1 MLCRRSKN
9 NPLYVGDPGVGK
21 TAIAEGLAKRIVEG
35 DVPEVLH
42 NATIFA
48 LDMGTLL
55 AGTRYRGDFEER
67 LKQVVKELE
76 DYPGDVLFI
85 DEIHTVIGAGATSG
99 GAMDASNLLKPAL
112 SSGAIRCIGSTTYKE
127 FRQFFEKDRALVRR
141 FQKIDVNEPTIED
154 AIEIMKGLKPYYEE
168 YHQAEILQRGDQDGG
183 GTVGALHQRPQAA
196 GQGDRRD
203 RRDRCLADAG
213 AGSQAQEDHWHQGD
227 RSHDRHHGAH
237 PAEDGFGRRREGA
250 AGPRHRA
257 EARRLSARTPP
268 STALTSAIKLARA
281 GLREPEKPIG
291 SYLFS
296 GPTGVGKTEVAKQLA
311 ASLGVELIRFDMSEY
326 MERHTVSRLIGAPPG
341 YVGFDQG
348 GLLTDGVDQHPHCV
362 LLLDEI
368 EKAHPDLFNILLQVM
383 DHGKLTD
390 HNGKQID
397 FRNVI
402 LIMTTNA
409 GASDAQRAAIGFG
422 STKRE
427 GDDVEAI
434 NRLFTPEFRNRLD
447 AIIPFG
453 SLPVPVIHQVV
464 QKFVM
469 QLEAQLSE
477 RGVTFDL
484 SPDAIAWLADK
495 GYDERMGARPLGR
508 VIQEHIKKPLADE
521 VLFGKLKKGGT
532 VRVTVEKKETG
543 ETGLKLES
551 LADEAPVKPKKEEPE
566 DAPKPPKAVA
576 AKKPA
581 AKKLVAQKPEPK
593 GKDGGKRSLVPQLPR
608 KG

>member
-1 MLCRRSKN
+1 MLVPEAKRKKTIGIKEIEATIATMARIPPKTVSADDEKV
-9 NPLYVGDPGVGK
+9 LQGLDIELKRVVYGQD
-21 TAIAEGLAKRIVEG
+21 TAI
-35 DVPEVLH
+35 
-42 NATIFA
+42 
-48 LDMGTLL
+48 
-55 AGTRYRGDFEER
+55 
-67 LKQVVKELE
+67 
-76 DYPGDVLFI
+76 
-85 DEIHTVIGAGATSG
+85 
-99 GAMDASNLLKPAL
+99 
-112 SSGAIRCIGSTTYKE
+112 
-127 FRQFFEKDRALVRR
+127 
-141 FQKIDVNEPTIED
+141 
-154 AIEIMKGLKPYYEE
+154 
-168 YHQAEILQRGDQDGG
+168 
-183 GTVGALHQRPQAA
+183 
-196 GQGDRRD
+196 
-203 RRDRCLADAG
+203 
-213 AGSQAQEDHWHQGD
+213 
-227 RSHDRHHGAH
+227 
-237 PAEDGFGRRREGA
+237 
-250 AGPRHRA
+250 
-257 EARRLSARTPP
+257 
-268 STALTSAIKLARA
+268 TALTSAIKLARA

-362 LLLDEI
+362 LLLDEV

-551 LADEAPVKPKKEEPE
+551 LADEAPVTPKKEEPE
-566 DAPKPPKAVA
+566 EAPKPPKAV

-581 AKKLVAQKPEPK
+581 AKKLVAQKPEAK

-608 KG
+608 KN